1 MNNQNLPLSRQ
12 KLKPTFEFISVLMPI
27 LWRYILLIYAR
38 IFLLSVGSFVLILL
52 ISRFKEI
59 ARFAALSANFS
70 KTWLFVGY
78 QIPLILPLAIP
89 ISALIA
95 SLLAFQSLSKS
106 QELTAMRASGVR
118 LSTILA
124 PILLLSVTFSFCNFI
139 VCGQLAPFCRR
150 SSKELIYHE
159 TSTNPLILLQ
169 RQNLVKMKKSY
180 LKMKMDHEIA
190 KDLFLI
196 TYNNSNQRL
205 SLLSAR
211 KFSIEGS
218 LLVGKDVGFITHLQS
233 ENNFDPLIIE
243 NQSSLFTD
251 ASALSASLKKNRPR
265 LENSSLEFPLLR
277 IHGKKKA
284 IFEIMRRIS
293 LSLSVFTF
301 TLLGCCFGIEQTRSL
316 SKRNLFSAVGLALVF
331 LLSYMLGKEIKHPWL
346 TMLVFFLPHP
356 ILWFASI
363 RKGLSA

>member
-1 MNNQNLPLSRQ
+1 
-12 KLKPTFEFISVLMPI
+12 MPI
-27 LWRYILLIYAR
+27 LWRYILLIYSR
-38 IFLLSVGSFVLILL
+38 NFLLSVSSFVLILL
-52 ISRFKEI
+52 VSRFREI
-59 ARFAALSANFS
+59 ARFAALSANFT
-70 KTWLFVGY
+70 KTWLFIAY

-95 SLLAFQSLSKS
+95 SMLAFQSLSKS
-106 QELTAMRASGVR
+106 QELTAMRASGIR
-118 LSTILA
+118 LGTILA

-139 VCGQLAPFCRR
+139 VCGELAPFCRR
-150 SSKELIYHE
+150 ASKELIYDE

-169 RQNLVKMKKSY
+169 RQNLGKMKKSY
-180 LKMKMDHEIA
+180 LKMKMDHGVA

-196 TYNNSNQRL
+196 TYNHSNNRL

-211 KFSIEGS
+211 KFSIEES
-218 LLVGKDVGFITHLQS
+218 LLVGKDVAFITHLQS
-233 ENNFDPLIIE
+233 ENNYDPLMIE
-243 NQSSLFTD
+243 NQSLLFTD
-251 ASALSASLKKNRPR
+251 ATSLSASLKKNHPR

-284 IFEIMRRIS
+284 MVEILRRIS

-316 SKRNLFSAVGLALVF
+316 SKRNLFSAVGLSLVF
-331 LLSYMLGKEIKHPWL
+331 LVCYMLGKEIKRPLL
-346 TMLVFFLPHP
+346 TILLFFPPHL